1 MEADTVKSKI
11 VVAAAKFFSHFG
23 FHKTTMDEIAKKIHK
38 AKGALYYYFR
48 SKEEL
53 YNEVLKQELDS
64 VKSQLRKISQKGTNP
79 VETLEGYV
87 KLRLELLNNAR
98 NYHETLKADFT
109 ERYSF
114 VDDVRK
120 DFEEFERL
128 QLKYILSIGKDEG
141 LLKISNIDSTAN
153 LILILLKS
161 LDIPLFLQDKYED
174 YNQAIDELIS
184 LVSSGLKKSYN

>member
-1 MEADTVKSKI
+1 MQADSVKNII

-53 YNEVLKQELDS
+53 YNEVLKQELDN
-64 VKSQLRKISQKGTNP
+64 VKSQLREITLKGNNP
-79 VETLEGYV
+79 VETLEDYV
-87 KLRLELLNNAR
+87 KLRLELLSKAK

-120 DFEEFERL
+120 DFDEFEL
-128 QLKYILSIGKDEG
+128 SQFKYILSIGKEKG
-141 LLKISNIDSTAN
+141 LLKISNIDPTSK

-161 LDIPLFLQDKYED
+161 LDISLFLQDKYED
-174 YNQAIDELIS
+174 YSKAIDELIS
-184 LVSSGLKKSYN
+184 LLSSGLKKKL

>member
-1 MEADTVKSKI
+1 MYTEFISSEGLIRD
-11 VVAAAKFFSHFG
+11 AAK
-23 FHKTTMDEIAKKIHK
+23 
-38 AKGALYYYFR
+38 
-48 SKEEL
+48 
-53 YNEVLKQELDS
+53 S
-64 VKSQLRKISQKGTNP
+64 VK
-79 VETLEGYV
+79 
-87 KLRLELLNNAR
+87 KL
-98 NYHETLKADFT
+98 
-109 ERYSF
+109 
-114 VDDVRK
+114 

>member
-11 VVAAAKFFSHFG
+11 VVAADKFFSHFG

-64 VKSQLRKISQKGTNP
+64 VKSQLREITRKGNNP
-79 VETLEGYV
+79 VETLEDYV
-87 KLRLELLNNAR
+87 KLRLELLSKAK

-120 DFEEFERL
+120 NFDEFEHS
-128 QLKYILSIGKDEG
+128 QFIYILSIGKEKG
-141 LLKISNIDSTAN
+141 LLKISDIDSTAN
-153 LILILLKS
+153 LILILLRS

-174 YNQAIDELIS
+174 YNKAIDELIS
-184 LVSSGLKKSYN
+184 LLSSGLKGES

>member
-11 VVAAAKFFSHFG
+11 VVAADKFFSHFG

-64 VKSQLRKISQKGTNP
+64 VKSQLREITRKGNNP
-79 VETLEGYV
+79 VETLEDYV
-87 KLRLELLNNAR
+87 KLRLELLSKAK

-120 DFEEFERL
+120 NFDEFEHS
-128 QLKYILSIGKDEG
+128 QFIYILSIGKEKG
-141 LLKISNIDSTAN
+141 FLKISDIDSTSN

-161 LDIPLFLQDKYED
+161 LDITLFLQDKYED
-174 YNQAIDELIS
+174 YNKTIDELIS
-184 LVSSGLKKSYN
+184 LLSSGLKKKP

>member
-79 VETLEGYV
+79 VETLEDYV

-120 DFEEFERL
+120 DFEEFESL